1 MLSILSLII
10 NLQSGNMTDEPGY
23 LVAQNQLMLPA
34 DPVCVIVL
42 ICVAIVVH
50 PVAEVNR

>member
-23 LVAQNQLMLPA
+23 LVARNQLMLPA
-34 DPVCVIVL
+34 DPVRVIVL
-42 ICVAIVVH
+42 ICVAILIH
-50 PVAEVNR
+50 PVAEVDR